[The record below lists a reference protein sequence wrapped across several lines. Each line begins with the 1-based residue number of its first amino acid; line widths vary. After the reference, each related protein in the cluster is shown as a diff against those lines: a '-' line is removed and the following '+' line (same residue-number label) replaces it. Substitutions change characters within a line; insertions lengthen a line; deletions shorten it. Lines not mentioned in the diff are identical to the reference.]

1 MANDKWSSEKYVKN
15 ASFVANLGNPVIDL
29 LDPQLTDHILDIGCG
44 DGALTLRLAQRCA
57 SVLATDSSAD
67 MVSAAT
73 ARGLDAQVIP
83 AAKIGTMDA
92 EQFDA
97 VFSNAALHW
106 ILKDEEEREATFTG
120 IHKVLKR
127 NGRLTF
133 EMGGFGNVA
142 EVTSCLL
149 LACKHAGIAE
159 EDLRRAIPW
168 WFPTAQQ
175 MTDVLT
181 HNGFTVDFIELRHRP
196 TELVRGQT
204 AVEWLETFG
213 FWALDLLPPD
223 IRGRVT
229 REVANAIEYS
239 CKRETDGRWVVCS
252 VVYAPRKLISKV
264 NYMRLKVSARK
275 V

>member
-29 LDPQLTDHILDIGCG
+29 LDPQPNDHVLDVGCG

-57 SVLATDSSAD
+57 LVLATDSSAD
-67 MVSAAT
+67 MVSAAA

-83 AAKIGTMDA
+83 ATKIGTLQA
-92 EQFDA
+92 ERFDA

-106 ILKDEEEREATFTG
+106 ILKDVEDREATFKG

-127 NGRLTF
+127 NGRFAF

-142 EVTSCLL
+142 EVTSCLY
-149 LACKHAGIAE
+149 LACKHAGVAE

-168 WFPTAQQ
+168 WFPSAQQ

-181 HNGFTVDFIELRHRP
+181 RNGFVVDFIELRHRP
-196 TELVRGQT
+196 TELVQGQS

-213 FWALDLLPPD
+213 FWALDLLPLD
-223 IRGRVT
+223 TRGRIT
-229 REVANAIEYS
+229 HEVANALEYS
-239 CKRETDGRWVVCS
+239 CKRETDGRWVVCT
-252 VVYAPRKLISKV
+252 VVYVPQ
-264 NYMRLKVSARK
+264 
-275 V
+275 